1 MPGVPEGL
9 SFVRSNNF
17 SPGGWSWC
25 IVHTSRG
32 VVGAYKRHRHD
43 GSPRRRVS
51 RRRDNDT
58 ELRAG
63 GPRNL
68 LVLIQP
74 KTRNDSRIQRLSA
87 AGVLGWRVTAR
98 YAITACAATALVG
111 LTVASAILAKE
122 ARSVQPL
129 AAIET
134 IEIGT
139 ESLDEA
145 ESVGSSAMESTLTA
159 GESFVISQVSAPTPT
174 PTPAPASAP
183 AKSADG
189 KKVYPAGT
197 KFFDGRPVRV
207 AKTIEM
213 LVTAYSPDARSC
225 AGSDDDLTAT
235 LHHVT
240 TNGFKLVAADP
251 RVLGYGSMLSIP
263 GYDQGR
269 IVPVLDCGGK
279 IKGNR
284 LDVLFPT
291 HEEAVK
297 WGVKRMKVTV
307 YEYADGKPKT
317 NPRKVR

>member
-1 MPGVPEGL
+1 MPGVPAGL
-9 SFVRSNNF
+9 SVRRSNNF
-17 SPGGWSWC
+17 STGGWSWC
-25 IVHTSRG
+25 IVDTSRG

-43 GSPRRRVS
+43 GSPRRRAS
-51 RRRDNDT
+51 RRRDDDT

-74 KTRNDSRIQRLSA
+74 KTRNDTGIQRLSA
-87 AGVLGWRVTAR
+87 AGVLGWRVAAR
-98 YAITACAATALVG
+98 FAITAGAATALVG
-111 LTVASAILAKE
+111 LTVASAILTKE
-122 ARSVQPL
+122 ARSALPL
-129 AAIET
+129 ASIET
-134 IEIGT
+134 IQIGPVA
-139 ESLDEA
+139 ESSEEA
-145 ESVGSSAMESTLTA
+145 ESLNANATDSTLTA
-159 GESFVISQVSAPTPT
+159 HENFQVSQVSAPIPAE
-174 PTPAPASAP
+174 PAPAAN
-183 AKSADG
+183 G

-213 LVTAYSPDARSC
+213 IVTAYSPDARSC

-291 HEEAVK
+291 HEEARK
-297 WGVKRMKVTV
+297 WGVRKIKVNV

>member
-1 MPGVPEGL
+1 M
-9 SFVRSNNF
+9 
-17 SPGGWSWC
+17 
-25 IVHTSRG
+25 
-32 VVGAYKRHRHD
+32 
-43 GSPRRRVS
+43 
-51 RRRDNDT
+51 
-58 ELRAG
+58 
-63 GPRNL
+63 
-68 LVLIQP
+68 LIQP
-74 KTRNDSRIQRLSA
+74 KTRNNPSVQHPSA
-87 AGVLGWRVTAR
+87 AGVLGWRVAAR
-98 YAITACAATALVG
+98 FAITAGAATALVG

-122 ARSVQPL
+122 ARSALPL
-129 AAIET
+129 ASIET
-134 IEIGT
+134 IQIGHVT
-139 ESLDEA
+139 ESSSEA
-145 ESVGSSAMESTLTA
+145 DSRPDSATDSTLTA
-159 GESFVISQVSAPTPT
+159 HESFQISQVSAPVAAEP
-174 PTPAPASAP
+174 PPV
-183 AKSADG
+183 ADG

-213 LVTAYSPDARSC
+213 IVTAYSPDARSC

-251 RVLGYGSMLSIP
+251 RVLSYGSMLSIP

-291 HEEAVK
+291 HEEARK
-297 WGVKRMKVTV
+297 WGVKKIKVNV

>member
-1 MPGVPEGL
+1 
-9 SFVRSNNF
+9 
-17 SPGGWSWC
+17 
-25 IVHTSRG
+25 
-32 VVGAYKRHRHD
+32 
-43 GSPRRRVS
+43 
-51 RRRDNDT
+51 
-58 ELRAG
+58 
-63 GPRNL
+63 
-68 LVLIQP
+68 VLIQP

-87 AGVLGWRVTAR
+87 AGVLGWRVAAR

-129 AAIET
+129 ASIET
-134 IEIGT
+134 IHIGPSN
-139 ESLDEA
+139 ESSEEA
-145 ESVGSSAMESTLTA
+145 ESLASSLQDRAMDSTLTA
-159 GESFVISQVSAPTPT
+159 HENFQVSQVSAPMV
-174 PTPAPASAP
+174 AEPASVATQ
-183 AKSADG
+183 DNG

>member
-1 MPGVPEGL
+1 M
-9 SFVRSNNF
+9 
-17 SPGGWSWC
+17 
-25 IVHTSRG
+25 
-32 VVGAYKRHRHD
+32 
-43 GSPRRRVS
+43 
-51 RRRDNDT
+51 
-58 ELRAG
+58 
-63 GPRNL
+63 
-68 LVLIQP
+68 LIQP

-87 AGVLGWRVTAR
+87 AGVLGWRAAAR

-122 ARSVQPL
+122 ARSALPL

-139 ESLDEA
+139 ESSDEA
-145 ESVGSSAMESTLTA
+145 ESLASTLQNNATEETLT
-159 GESFVISQVSAPTPT
+159 GSESFQISQVSAPAAAPVS
-174 PTPAPASAP
+174 TPAPA
-183 AKSADG
+183 ADS

-213 LVTAYSPDARSC
+213 IVTAYSPDARSC

-291 HEEAVK
+291 HEEARK
-297 WGVKRMKVTV
+297 WGVKKIKVNV

>member
-1 MPGVPEGL
+1 M
-9 SFVRSNNF
+9 
-17 SPGGWSWC
+17 
-25 IVHTSRG
+25 
-32 VVGAYKRHRHD
+32 
-43 GSPRRRVS
+43 
-51 RRRDNDT
+51 
-58 ELRAG
+58 
-63 GPRNL
+63 
-68 LVLIQP
+68 LIQP
-74 KTRNDSRIQRLSA
+74 KIRSNTDVQRLSA
-87 AGVLGWRVTAR
+87 AGVLGWRIAAR
-98 YAITACAATALVG
+98 YATIAGAATALVG

-122 ARSVQPL
+122 ARSAQPL
-129 AAIET
+129 ASIEM
-134 IEIGT
+134 IPMGSGN
-139 ESLDEA
+139 ESSEEA
-145 ESVGSSAMESTLTA
+145 ESLTATLQDRATDGTLTA
-159 GESFVISQVSAPTPT
+159 SESFQIAPVSG
-174 PTPAPASAP
+174 PAPAATAP
-183 AKSADG
+183 ATESDPAAG

-207 AKTIEM
+207 ARTIEM
-213 LVTAYSPDARSC
+213 IVTAYSPDARSC

-297 WGVKRMKVTV
+297 WGVRKIKVNV

>member
-1 MPGVPEGL
+1 M
-9 SFVRSNNF
+9 
-17 SPGGWSWC
+17 
-25 IVHTSRG
+25 
-32 VVGAYKRHRHD
+32 
-43 GSPRRRVS
+43 
-51 RRRDNDT
+51 
-58 ELRAG
+58 
-63 GPRNL
+63 
-68 LVLIQP
+68 LIQP
-74 KTRNDSRIQRLSA
+74 KTRNDTGIQRLSA
-87 AGVLGWRVTAR
+87 AGVLGWRVAAR
-98 YAITACAATALVG
+98 FAITAGAATALVG

-122 ARSVQPL
+122 ARSAQPL
-129 AAIET
+129 ASIET
-134 IEIGT
+134 IHIGSVT
-139 ESLDEA
+139 ESSSEA
-145 ESVGSSAMESTLTA
+145 DSRLVSATDSTLTA
-159 GESFVISQVSAPTPT
+159 HESFQISQVSAPVAAE
-174 PTPAPASAP
+174 PAPAAVQDS
-183 AKSADG
+183 G

-213 LVTAYSPDARSC
+213 IVTAYSPDARSC

-263 GYDQGR
+263 GYDAGR

-291 HEEAVK
+291 HEEARK
-297 WGVKRMKVTV
+297 WGVRKIKVNV

>member
-1 MPGVPEGL
+1 MPGVPAGVLRFE
-9 SFVRSNNF
+9 SYNF
-17 SPGGWSWC
+17 STGGWSWC
-25 IVHTSRG
+25 IVDTSRG

-51 RRRDNDT
+51 RRRDSDT

-87 AGVLGWRVTAR
+87 AGVLGWRVAAR

-122 ARSVQPL
+122 ARSAHPL

-139 ESLDEA
+139 EFSDEA
-145 ESVGSSAMESTLTA
+145 DSLASTLQNNATE
-159 GESFVISQVSAPTPT
+159 GTLTGSESFQISQVSAP
-174 PTPAPASAP
+174 APAN
-183 AKSADG
+183 G

-213 LVTAYSPDARSC
+213 IVTAYSPDARSC

-291 HEEAVK
+291 HEEARK
-297 WGVKRMKVTV
+297 WGVRKIKVNV

>member
-1 MPGVPEGL
+1 M
-9 SFVRSNNF
+9 
-17 SPGGWSWC
+17 
-25 IVHTSRG
+25 
-32 VVGAYKRHRHD
+32 
-43 GSPRRRVS
+43 
-51 RRRDNDT
+51 
-58 ELRAG
+58 
-63 GPRNL
+63 
-68 LVLIQP
+68 LIQP
-74 KTRNDSRIQRLSA
+74 KIRSNTDVQRLSA
-87 AGVLGWRVTAR
+87 AGVLGWRIAAR
-98 YAITACAATALVG
+98 YATIAGAATALVG

-122 ARSVQPL
+122 ARSAQPL
-129 AAIET
+129 ASIEM
-134 IEIGT
+134 IPMGPGN
-139 ESLDEA
+139 ESSEEA
-145 ESVGSSAMESTLTA
+145 ESLTATLQDRATDGTLTA
-159 GESFVISQVSAPTPT
+159 GESFQIAPVSG
-174 PTPAPASAP
+174 PAPAATVP
-183 AKSADG
+183 ATESGAATG

-207 AKTIEM
+207 ARTIEM

-297 WGVKRMKVTV
+297 WGVRKIKVNV

>member
-1 MPGVPEGL
+1 MPGVPAGL
-9 SFVRSNNF
+9 SVQRSNNF
-17 SPGGWSWC
+17 SSGGWSWC
-25 IVHTSRG
+25 IVDTSRG
-32 VVGAYKRHRHD
+32 VVGAYEQRRHD
-43 GSPRRRVS
+43 GSPRRRAS
-51 RRRDNDT
+51 RRRDDDT

-74 KTRNDSRIQRLSA
+74 KTRNNPGIQRLSA
-87 AGVLGWRVTAR
+87 AGVLGWRVAAR
-98 YAITACAATALVG
+98 FAITAGAATALVG

-122 ARSVQPL
+122 ARSAHPL

-145 ESVGSSAMESTLTA
+145 ESRSDSATDSTLTA
-159 GESFVISQVSAPTPT
+159 HENFEISTVSAPVAAEPT
-174 PTPAPASAP
+174 HATN
-183 AKSADG
+183 G

-213 LVTAYSPDARSC
+213 IVTAYSPDARSC

-251 RVLGYGSMLSIP
+251 RLLGYGSMLSIP

-291 HEEAVK
+291 HEEARK
-297 WGVKRMKVTV
+297 WGVRKIKVNV

>member
-1 MPGVPEGL
+1 
-9 SFVRSNNF
+9 
-17 SPGGWSWC
+17 
-25 IVHTSRG
+25 
-32 VVGAYKRHRHD
+32 
-43 GSPRRRVS
+43 
-51 RRRDNDT
+51 
-58 ELRAG
+58 
-63 GPRNL
+63 
-68 LVLIQP
+68 VLIQP
-74 KTRNDSRIQRLSA
+74 KTRNNPHLQHLSA
-87 AGVLGWRVTAR
+87 AGVLGWRVAAR
-98 YAITACAATALVG
+98 YAIIASAATALVG

-122 ARSVQPL
+122 ARSAQPL

-134 IEIGT
+134 IHIG
-139 ESLDEA
+139 
-145 ESVGSSAMESTLTA
+145 SVTGSSAKAKSAAIHATDSTLTG
-159 GESFVISQVSAPTPT
+159 GESFAISQVSAPAPSSEI
-174 PTPAPASAP
+174 PEPASGQ
-183 AKSADG
+183 KF
-189 KKVYPAGT
+189 YPVGT
-197 KFFDGRPVRV
+197 KFFDGRPVRA

-213 LVTAYSPDARSC
+213 IVTAYSPDARSC

-251 RVLGYGSMLSIP
+251 RLLSYGSMLSIP

>member
-1 MPGVPEGL
+1 MPGVPAGVLRFE
-9 SFVRSNNF
+9 SYNF
-17 SPGGWSWC
+17 STGGWSWC
-25 IVHTSRG
+25 TVDTSRG

-51 RRRDNDT
+51 RRRDSDT

-87 AGVLGWRVTAR
+87 AGVLGWRVAAR

-122 ARSVQPL
+122 ARSAHPL

-139 ESLDEA
+139 ESSDEA
-145 ESVGSSAMESTLTA
+145 ESLASTLQNNATEETLT
-159 GESFVISQVSAPTPT
+159 GSESFQISQVSAP
-174 PTPAPASAP
+174 APAN
-183 AKSADG
+183 G

-213 LVTAYSPDARSC
+213 IVTAYSPDARSC

-291 HEEAVK
+291 HEEARK
-297 WGVKRMKVTV
+297 WGVKKIKVNV

>member
-1 MPGVPEGL
+1 M
-9 SFVRSNNF
+9 
-17 SPGGWSWC
+17 
-25 IVHTSRG
+25 
-32 VVGAYKRHRHD
+32 
-43 GSPRRRVS
+43 
-51 RRRDNDT
+51 
-58 ELRAG
+58 
-63 GPRNL
+63 
-68 LVLIQP
+68 LIQP
-74 KTRNDSRIQRLSA
+74 KTRTNPSVQRLSA
-87 AGVLGWRVTAR
+87 AGVLGWRIAAR
-98 YAITACAATALVG
+98 YAIVASAATTLVG

-122 ARSVQPL
+122 SRSAVPL

-134 IEIGT
+134 IEIGA
-139 ESLDEA
+139 EFLVEA
-145 ESVGSSAMESTLTA
+145 ESVGSSATDDTRTA
-159 GESFVISQVSAPTPT
+159 DESFVISQVSAPAPTPT
-174 PTPAPASAP
+174 STPAPAPAP
-183 AKSADG
+183 KATDG
-189 KKVYPAGT
+189 KKVYPPGT
-197 KFFDGRPVRV
+197 KFFDGRPVR
-207 AKTIEM
+207 AARTIEM
-213 LVTAYSPDARSC
+213 IVTAYSPDARSC

>member
-1 MPGVPEGL
+1 M
-9 SFVRSNNF
+9 
-17 SPGGWSWC
+17 
-25 IVHTSRG
+25 
-32 VVGAYKRHRHD
+32 
-43 GSPRRRVS
+43 
-51 RRRDNDT
+51 
-58 ELRAG
+58 
-63 GPRNL
+63 
-68 LVLIQP
+68 LIQP
-74 KTRNDSRIQRLSA
+74 KTRNNPSVQRLSA
-87 AGVLGWRVTAR
+87 AGVLGWRVAAR
-98 YAITACAATALVG
+98 YAIIASAATTLVG

-122 ARSVQPL
+122 ARSAQPL

-145 ESVGSSAMESTLTA
+145 ESAGSSAMESTLTA
-159 GESFVISQVSAPTPT
+159 GESFVISQVSAPS
-174 PTPAPASAP
+174 PTPASSSADTSDASAP

-189 KKVYPAGT
+189 KRIYPAGT

-213 LVTAYSPDARSC
+213 IVTAYSPDARSC